1 MLDSIHHHLP
11 WIQKLG
17 SALLIFLAFYVAAK
31 LSQSMIRKM
40 MHTYRMEQH
49 VVIGLLATTVKV
61 GILCLGLITAFGTIG
76 VNVSALV
83 ASLGLTGFGLSF
95 ALKDTLASAISGIM
109 ILLYRPFAIGDHIS
123 MATFSGKVIH
133 IDLRY
138 ITLLNTDEQQVLIPN
153 TMVFKQS
160 IVLLQ
165 KQS

>member
-1 MLDSIHHHLP
+1 MLDNIHHYLP

-17 SALLIFLAFYVAAK
+17 SAVLIFLAFYIAAK

-40 MHTYRMEQH
+40 MHSYRMEQH
-49 VVIGLLATTVKV
+49 VVIALLATTVKIS
-61 GILCLGLITAFGTIG
+61 ILCLGLITAFGTIG

-95 ALKDTLASAISGIM
+95 ALKDTLASAISGM
-109 ILLYRPFAIGDHIS
+109 MVLLYRPFSIGDHIS
-123 MATFSGKVIH
+123 MTTFSGKVIN

-138 ITLLNTDEQQVLIPN
+138 ITLLNADEQQVLIPN